1 MKKILIL
8 ISIVAC
14 LPVVARAGTPQLSG
28 YWEFNERMLTKS
40 SNVPFSD
47 MFSRLR
53 LRIHEDINDHLS
65 AHVSGDFRLYGR
77 TGVIDMQGLSDP
89 GAAYHVDATL
99 WEAWFGLY
107 DLVDGLEIKIGKQR
121 IAWGTA
127 DKLNP
132 TDNLNPYDLSDIF
145 DMWEHTPTLAVKV
158 SYTVNDYFGFDAIWE
173 PAAKPVLLPRD
184 KSLQGIFTQYM
195 QAQFTGNMGMM
206 NGMTLKGM
214 DTVQPDVKIHAPRYD
229 LKHSVEGAKVRG
241 TIGPV
246 DYSVSY
252 IHGWDSI
259 PLVTNV
265 DIAVHPDPKLKKTLD
280 LDSIEADGKLF
291 EYHMAGADLAWEMAG
306 MGWWLEGA
314 VFFPTGRVDT
324 KINLSTNP
332 KLPPAPITTI
342 TALPDKPW
350 FNLTA
355 GFDYNFDCNLY
366 LNFQYAHGLFVEMGD
381 EKNINDYFMLH
392 LEQKLLYDKLILSL
406 TGMFG
411 IMDWSDIPGNY
422 TWTVVPEVK
431 WAPFDSVELAIGGF
445 IVDTRG
451 EGFFTAIKDLDTVYL
466 KTKVSF

>member
-1 MKKILIL
+1 MKKILIFVP
-8 ISIVAC
+8 IMAC
-14 LPVVARAGTPQLSG
+14 VSLAAYAGTPQLSG
-28 YWEFNERMLTKS
+28 YWDFNERVLTKS
-40 SNVPFSD
+40 VNVPFSD
-47 MFSRLR
+47 MFSRVR
-53 LRIHEDINDHLS
+53 LKIHEDINDHLS

-77 TGVIDMQGLSDP
+77 TGVISLQGLSDP

-107 DLVDGLEIKIGKQR
+107 DLVEGLEIKVGKQR

-145 DMWEHTPTLAVKV
+145 DMWEHTPTLAVKI
-158 SYTVNDYFGFDAIWE
+158 SYTLNDYFGFDVIWE
-173 PAAKPVLLPRD
+173 PAAKPALLPRD
-184 KSLQGIFTQYM
+184 KSLQGIFTQAM
-195 QAQFTGNMGMM
+195 QAQFAGNMATIQKLGL
-206 NGMTLKGM
+206 TLN
-214 DTVQPDVKIHAPRYD
+214 DPQVKIHAPPYD

-241 TIGPV
+241 TLGPV

-252 IHGWDSI
+252 IHGWNSI
-259 PLVTNV
+259 PVVTNV
-265 DIAVHPDPKLKKTLD
+265 NVHLDKNNPKQIDID
-280 LDSIEADGKLF
+280 ADGELF

-314 VFFPTGRVDT
+314 VFFPARRVDT
-324 KINLSTNP
+324 I
-332 KLPPAPITTI
+332 I
-342 TALPDKPW
+342 TAPDPKNPFKTATTTLTPVPKHPY

-366 LNFQYAHGLFVEMGD
+366 LNFQYAHGLFVEVGD

-431 WAPFDSVELAIGGF
+431 WAPFDSLELALGGF
-445 IVDTRG
+445 IVDSKG
-451 EGFFTAIKDLDTVYL
+451 EGFFNAIKELDTIYL